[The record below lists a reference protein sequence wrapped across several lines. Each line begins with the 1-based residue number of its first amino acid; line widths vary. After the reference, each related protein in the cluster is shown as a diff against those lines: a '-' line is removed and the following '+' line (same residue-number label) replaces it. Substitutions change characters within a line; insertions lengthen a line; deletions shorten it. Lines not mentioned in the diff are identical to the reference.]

1 MRQEEKTERTR
12 QKILAA
18 AMEEFGANGYAG
30 ASLNTICGTGI
41 AKGLLYH
48 NFENKD
54 ALYLA
59 CVGQCLSEL
68 TETLKAADIGNDLQ
82 KYMNVRLRFFQEHER
97 QANLFFEA
105 ILQPPGD
112 LRQEIAAL
120 HRELDQLNIQIY
132 ERILDSLPLRK
143 DVTREE
149 ATVYFSL
156 MQNMFNGYFSSD
168 FCLGQTFAELTATHE
183 ANLTK
188 LLDFMLYGIA
198 ERGDK
203 Q

>member
-1 MRQEEKTERTR
+1 MKQEEKTERTR

-18 AMEEFGANGYAG
+18 AMEEFGANGYSG

-59 CVGQCLSEL
+59 CVGQCFSEL
-68 TETLKAADIGNDLQ
+68 TETLKAADIGSDLQ
-82 KYMNVRLRFFQEHER
+82 KYMNVRLHYFQEHER
-97 QANLFFEA
+97 QAHLFFEA
-105 ILQPPGD
+105 ILQPPEG
-112 LRQEIAAL
+112 LRNEIAAL
-120 HRELDQLNIQIY
+120 RRELDQLNLQIY
-132 ERILDSLPLRK
+132 EKILDSLPLRK

-149 ATVYFSL
+149 ATAYFSL
-156 MQNMFNGYFSSD
+156 MQNMFNGYFSSMAYHER
-168 FCLGQTFAELTATHE
+168 TFADRMTAHE

-198 ERGDK
+198 ERRNK